1 MTLSK
6 ESKKYALAAIND
18 RINRCMKIIAIQK
31 DIISDAE
38 REIRTKKGST
48 MTVGSI
54 GISSEAYPEIAQER
68 IDEAKPKLKKHQKLV
83 KKYEAAR
90 DEINKL

>member
-1 MTLSK
+1 MALSK
-6 ESKKYALAAIND
+6 EGKKYALAAIND
-18 RINRCMKIIAIQK
+18 KINRGMKIIAIQK

-48 MTVGSI
+48 MTVGGI
-54 GISSEAYPEIAQER
+54 GISTQADPEFAKER
-68 IDEAKPKLKKHQKLV
+68 IDEAKPKLKKYEKLV